1 MARATRTKTEPAP
14 APQAR
19 GRDGRRTAS
28 AINEAAVDLFFRHGY
43 EATTLRM
50 VASDVGIQVGSL
62 YNHIAGKDELLT
74 TIMTEVIE
82 DLLRALDEAVAG
94 AKDSRAA
101 LLAAIDCH
109 IRFHANHRRE
119 TFIGNSELR
128 SLDHDARDKVLGLRR
143 QYELSLREL
152 VTAAAAEARVELL
165 DVRLQVFSILAL
177 GTHIASWFHPSH
189 GDLDHVVD
197 VYTTLVFRELA
208 IPLPRGRRR

>member
-1 MARATRTKTEPAP
+1 V
-14 APQAR
+14 
-19 GRDGRRTAS
+19 
-28 AINEAAVDLFFRHGY
+28 AINEAAADLFFRHGY

-50 VASDVGIQVGSL
+50 VASEVGIQVGSL
-62 YNHIAGKDELLT
+62 YNHISGKDELLT

-82 DLLRALDEAVAG
+82 DLLRSLDEAVSG
-94 AKDSRAA
+94 AKDARSA

-128 SLDHDARDKVLGLRR
+128 ALDPAARDRVLGLRR
-143 QYELSLREL
+143 QYELNLREL
-152 VTAAAAEARVELL
+152 VTAAAAEAGVALL
-165 DVRLQVFSILAL
+165 DVRLQVYSILAL
-177 GTHIASWFHPSH
+177 GTHIASWFQPSH

-208 IPLPRGRRR
+208 IPVPRRRKR